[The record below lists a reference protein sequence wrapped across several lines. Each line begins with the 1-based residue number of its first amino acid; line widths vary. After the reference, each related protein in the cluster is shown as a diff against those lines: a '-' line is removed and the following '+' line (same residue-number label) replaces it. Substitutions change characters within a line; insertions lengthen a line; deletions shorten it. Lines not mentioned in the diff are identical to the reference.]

1 MVALRE
7 TLLLPLDD
15 LLVVTREFIHPEVSR
30 SGLDRYLR
38 RHGVSNLKALMP
50 QEDGAK
56 MPVKPFKAYDPGFVH
71 VDVKYLPQMPDED
84 HRQYLFAAIDRATRW
99 VYVELLQDK
108 SAASAG
114 GFLARLIDKAPFT
127 ITKVLTD
134 NGKEFTGRFCA
145 TGQRQPTGAHAFDR
159 VCTANRIEHRLTKPR
174 TPQTNG
180 MIERF
185 NGRIAEVLAT
195 TRFDSAKH

>member
-1 MVALRE
+1 
-7 TLLLPLDD
+7 
-15 LLVVTREFIHPEVSR
+15 
-30 SGLDRYLR
+30 
-38 RHGVSNLKALMP
+38 MP

-56 MPVKPFKAYDPGFVH
+56 MPMKPFKAYDPGFVH
-71 VDVKYLPQMPDED
+71 VDVKYLLQMPDED
-84 HRQYLFAAIDRATRW
+84 HRQYLFAAIDRVTRW

-114 GFLARLIDKAPFT
+114 GFLTRLIDKAPFT

-134 NGKEFTGRFCA
+134 NGKEFTDRFCA
-145 TGQRQPTGAHAFDR
+145 AGQRQPTGAHAFDR

-180 MIERF
+180 MSERF
-185 NGRIAEVLAT
+185 NGRSAEVLESIYD
-195 TRFDSAKH
+195 FKSE

>member
-1 MVALRE
+1 
-7 TLLLPLDD
+7 
-15 LLVVTREFIHPEVSR
+15 
-30 SGLDRYLR
+30 
-38 RHGVSNLKALMP
+38 
-50 QEDGAK
+50 

-84 HRQYLFAAIDRATRW
+84 HQQYLFAAIDRATRW

-108 SAASAG
+108 SAASVG
-114 GFLARLIDKAPFT
+114 GFLTRLIDKAPFT

-145 TGQRQPTGAHAFDR
+145 TGQRQPTGARAFDR
-159 VCTANRIEHRLTKPR
+159 VCTANCIEHRLTKPR

-180 MIERF
+180 MSERF
-185 NGRIAEVLAT
+185 NGRSAEGPSHHPLRLRRALGRYHQT
-195 TRFDSAKH
+195 LRSRSTISTSRRKHWAAFLPFRR